1 MRMKTS
7 TKVKLGA
14 VAAAALAVAGGGVAL
29 AATESWSPEEEARA
43 VIDDAASQLGV
54 EPGELSDA
62 LKQALKNRVDEAVAA
77 GGLTEE
83 QGARLK
89 ERIDSSDVPLP
100 LGVFG
105 LKGFGHHATPLGSFS
120 SAATYLGLT
129 EVELR
134 SRLADG
140 KTLAEIARDEGKS
153 VDGLVQALVKA
164 AETKIDA
171 AVDAGRLTKAQAD
184 EIKADLEERTRDL
197 VNGESGLGNHFG
209 WRKPGFDF
217 RGPRFGD
224 GFRGFR
230 GSDWLQP
237 GPSA

>member
-1 MRMKTS
+1 MNTS
-7 TKVKLGA
+7 TKIKVGA
-14 VAAAALAVAGGGVAL
+14 IVAAALAVAGGGVAV
-29 AATESWSPEEEARA
+29 AAADAWSPSEEAKA
-43 VIDDAASQLGV
+43 VIDDAALELGV
-54 EPGELSDA
+54 EPDELSDA

-77 GGLTEE
+77 GRLTEE

-105 LKGFGHHATPLGSFS
+105 PKGFGDHVAPFGSLS
-120 SAATYLGLT
+120 NAATYLGLT
-129 EVELR
+129 ETELR
-134 SRLADG
+134 SRLADD

-153 VDGLVQALVKA
+153 VDGLVQALVSA
-164 AETKIDA
+164 AKEKIDA
-171 AVDAGRLTKAQAD
+171 AVDAGKLTKAQAD
-184 EIKADLEERTRDL
+184 EIKADLEDRTRDL
-197 VNGESGLGNHFG
+197 IDGANGFGDHFG
-209 WRKPGFDF
+209 WRGPGFDF
-217 RGPRFGD
+217 RGPKFDD